1 MAIKIL
7 RLLHAGVRIPP
18 GDEDVAMAR
27 AVYGDL
33 LGLEFDEGRGHIADI
48 PGFWVNIKPGE
59 RGQQI
64 HVFGA
69 NGQSPR
75 AHSKKQDPTRPHIA
89 FAVENIDEAKAE
101 LTQRGFEFWVFESL
115 VGNQSLQVFFED
127 GFGNMIE
134 LQQVSG

>member
-7 RLLHAGVRIPP
+7 SLLHAGVRIPA
-18 GDEDVAMAR
+18 GDEEVSMAK

-101 LTQRGFEFWVFESL
+101 LTDRDIEFWVFESL
-115 VGNQSLQVFFED
+115 VGNQSLQIFFED

-134 LQQVSG
+134 LQEVSE